1 MKQIICDRCGK
12 VIDYLQGMP
21 LFTITYTNKS
31 KIMDMCKEC
40 RIDLVNFMR
49 GGRVVD
55 SDYFE
60 KVEAENEDSN

>member
-12 VIDYLQGMP
+12 VINYSQGMP
-21 LFTITYTNKS
+21 VFSVIRTNTTD
-31 KIMDMCKEC
+31 IMDMCKEC
-40 RIDLVNFMR
+40 RVDLINFMH

-60 KVEAENEDSN
+60 KAEAD